1 MLNFVFGIFIVYGI
15 LILVRILL
23 GPTVWDRI
31 LGLNLF
37 SAVIIIL
44 ILITALIDELSYL
57 VDVAIVYSLLGYVS
71 IIFISRFVE
80 RKGKI

>member
-1 MLNFVFGIFIVYGI
+1 MLNFIFGIFIVYGI
-15 LILVRILL
+15 LILLRIIL

-37 SAVIIIL
+37 SAIIIIL
-44 ILITALIDELSYL
+44 ILLTALIDELNYL

>member
-1 MLNFVFGIFIVYGI
+1 MLNYIFGVFIIYGI
-15 LILVRILL
+15 LILLRIIL

-37 SAVIIIL
+37 SAIIIIL
-44 ILITALIDELSYL
+44 ILLTALIDELSYL